1 MINIVSTFY
10 ITKYSSPLD
19 NLRTKEIEACLLKN
33 LESPLIEK
41 IHLFVDDN
49 EALNRLNVLSNNSDK
64 ISIIEVGKKPIYSD
78 IFRYI
83 LKNLKDKI
91 CMIINA
97 DIYLLECEEP
107 LIEKIKKEKM
117 CYALTRHEYNLSKPL
132 IDDYHGSHDAYM
144 FNSTYIDENI
154 INNHTNFNQDLGGI
168 ESHIIK
174 NFCDLGFIVC
184 NPCHQIKIVHL
195 HASQLRNPH
204 HAGKWIGLHASSDDA
219 YHMKT
224 CWFVPPIIIK

>member
-41 IHLFVDDN
+41 MHLFVDDN

-64 ISIIEVGKKPIYSD
+64 ISIIEVGKKPLYSD
-78 IFRYI
+78 MFKYI
-83 LKNLKDKI
+83 LNHLKDKI

-97 DIYLLECEEP
+97 DIYLLECEEF

-117 CYALTRHEYNLSKPL
+117 CYALTRYEHDLSKPL
-132 IDDYHGSHDAYM
+132 INNYQGSHDAYI

-154 INNHTNFNQDLGGI
+154 INNHANFYQNVPGI
-168 ESHIIK
+168 ETHIIK
-174 NFCDLGFIVC
+174 NLCDSGFVVC

-195 HASQLRNPH
+195 HQTQLHNY
-204 HAGKWIGLHASSDDA
+204 AAVWVGLHASGDDA
-219 YHMKT
+219 YHMKS
-224 CWFVPPIIIK
+224 CWFVPPVIIK